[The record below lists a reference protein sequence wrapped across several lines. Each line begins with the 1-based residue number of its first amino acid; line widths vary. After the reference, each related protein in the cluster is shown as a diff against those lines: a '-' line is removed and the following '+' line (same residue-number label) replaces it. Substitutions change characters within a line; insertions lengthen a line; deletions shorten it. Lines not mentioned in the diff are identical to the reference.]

1 MGKNLRKPQ
10 MLASEFWPLFCITEV
25 IQESG
30 HQKDS
35 LYVSIKE
42 VFKHKYKHE
51 KEEQVGS
58 L

>member
-10 MLASEFWPLFCITEV
+10 MLAPEFWPLFCITE
-25 IQESG
+25 IIHKSG
-30 HQKDS
+30 HQKHS
-35 LYVSIKE
+35 LYVSIK
-42 VFKHKYKHE
+42 VFKHKYKHK

>member
-25 IQESG
+25 IHKIG
-30 HQKDS
+30 HQKHS
-35 LYVSIKE
+35 LYVSIK
-42 VFKHKYKHE
+42 VFKHKYKHK